1 MDARLEKA
9 IALRRAAPFQQ
20 FGQSND
26 DLTNNGATGCTDT
39 CLQFISR
46 LWNKGIW
53 THNQIRRKVGH
64 YTKTTGL
71 TSGEVAAFCRS
82 VGLPYSVRIG
92 SGAITANEMLAY
104 SRRGPVLV
112 GEMYSHHPE
121 WKGFRYGGKVAD
133 GLPNGFARP
142 LEKAGKTQLSG
153 FYGRHA
159 IVLLGYTD
167 RDHVYVMEPNHGSPS
182 RPEKPPFDVMTFDQF
197 RMLVNSFKSS
207 TGSTYCFIPTKYMPI

>member
-9 IALRRAAPFQQ
+9 IALRRAVPFQQ

-26 DLTNNGATGCTDT
+26 ELTNNGATGCTDT

-46 LWNKGIW
+46 LWDKGIW

-64 YTKTTGL
+64 SDRSTGL
-71 TSGEVAAFCRS
+71 TPSEVAAFCRS
-82 VGLPYSVRIG
+82 VRLPYTVRIG
-92 SGAITANEMLAY
+92 SSQVTASQMLAY

-121 WKGFRYGGKVAD
+121 WKGYRYDGRVAD

-142 LEKAGKTQLSG
+142 YEKAGKTQLSG

-167 RDHVYVMEPNHGSPS
+167 SDHVYVMEPNHGSGA
-182 RPEKPPFDVMTFDQF
+182 RPEKPPFDVLTIEQF
-197 RMLVNSFKSS
+197 RALVAAYKRS
-207 TGSTYCFIPTKYMPI
+207 TGSTYCFIPTKYLPV